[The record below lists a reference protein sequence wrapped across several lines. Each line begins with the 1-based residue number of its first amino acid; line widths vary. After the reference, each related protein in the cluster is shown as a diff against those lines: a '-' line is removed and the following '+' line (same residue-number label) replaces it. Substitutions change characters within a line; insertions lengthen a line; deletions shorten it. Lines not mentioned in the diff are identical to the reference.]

1 LQMVVYLGGLVPGV
15 AQLEKDGIVGPGLTL
30 HGLRSTFAAELKRV
44 TGANDDQV
52 AAALGDRDT
61 RMGRHYGRHVEQEN
75 KIIHLFANTQWRNR
89 TNPDLENVG
98 GQDGKPDG
106 STTKIVKPVNRLSK
120 SRNDKGGL

>member
-1 LQMVVYLGGLVPGV
+1 M
-15 AQLEKDGIVGPGLTL
+15 
-30 HGLRSTFAAELKRV
+30 KRV

-61 RMGRHYGRHVEQEN
+61 RMGRHYSRHVEQEN
-75 KIIHLFANTQWRNR
+75 KIIYLFANTQWRNR

-98 GQDGKPDG
+98 SQDGKPDG
-106 STTKIVKPVNRLSK
+106 STMKIVKPVNRLSK